1 MPSQRRDTVELNG
14 SYTFDA
20 PREVIWQA
28 LMDPEVLAKILPGVE
43 RLEKVSDTEFTG
55 VMDVRV
61 GPVQGKFNGKVVL
74 SDLQEPEKF
83 HMDVDGRGA
92 AGFIRG
98 GGDALLEEVDGKT
111 VLTYSGDAQVG
122 GRIASVGQR
131 LVETTAKSIVRQGL
145 ESLDRLTQA
154 QLHPPEAGAEAPPV
168 EYAPPS
174 EIEVALGV
182 ARDVLDEYIP
192 PEKRPAAMA
201 IGGALVALLIALIAA
216 LLLKGDDS

>member
-1 MPSQRRDTVELNG
+1 MVELKG

-28 LMDPEVLAKILPGVE
+28 LMDPEVLAKVLPGVQK
-43 RLEKVSDTEFTG
+43 LEKVSDTEFVG

-98 GGDALLEEVDGKT
+98 GGDAVLEEVDGKT
-111 VLTYSGDAQVG
+111 VLTYAGSAQVG
-122 GRIASVGQR
+122 GRIANVGQR
-131 LVETTAKSIVRQGL
+131 LLETTAKSITRQGL
-145 ESLDRLTQA
+145 ESLDRLVQA
-154 QLHPPEAGAEAPPV
+154 QLHPPQKGEVTTEPV

-174 EIEVALGV
+174 EMQVAMGV
-182 ARDVLDEYIP
+182 AKDVLDEYIP
-192 PEKRPAAMA
+192 PERRPLVMGAMA
-201 IGGALVALLIALIAA
+201 ALIALLLAALVAWLLSGEEA
-216 LLLKGDDS
+216 

>member
-1 MPSQRRDTVELNG
+1 MELKG

-98 GGDALLEEVDGKT
+98 GGDAILEEVDGKT

-154 QLHPPEAGAEAPPV
+154 QLHPEETRGETPVV
-168 EYAPPS
+168 EYTPPS
-174 EIEVALGV
+174 EMEVALGV
-182 ARDVLDEYIP
+182 ARDVLDEYVP
-192 PEKRPAAMA
+192 PEKRPLVFAM
-201 IGGALVALLIALIAA
+201 GGALVALLFALFLSI
-216 LLLKGDDS
+216 LFSGSDD

>member
-1 MPSQRRDTVELNG
+1 VELNG

-74 SDLQEPEKF
+74 SDIQEPEKF
-83 HMDVDGRGA
+83 HMEVDGRGA

-98 GGDALLEEVDGKT
+98 GGDAVLEEVDGKT
-111 VLTYSGDAQVG
+111 VLTYSGEGQVG
-122 GRIASVGQR
+122 GRIANVGQR

-154 QLHPPEAGAEAPPV
+154 QLHPPAAGEEAVAV
-168 EYAPPS
+168 EYQPPS
-174 EIEVALGV
+174 ELDVALGV

-192 PEKRPAAMA
+192 PEKRPIALAAA
-201 IGGALVALLIALIAA
+201 GALLVLILAGILTWLLS
-216 LLLKGDDS
+216 GSDD